1 MCSILHGPT
10 PIEGKCEDM
19 SLLRGCDPF
28 RMIRII
34 HMWPH
39 GGVNTFGTWFPHP
52 NHSRDKGTGLT
63 SETIPLATLIKSK
76 SIKILFV

>member
-10 PIEGKCEDM
+10 PIEGKCENM

-28 RMIRII
+28 QMIRII

-39 GGVNTFGTWFPHP
+39 GGVQHFWDMVP
-52 NHSRDKGTGLT
+52 T
-63 SETIPLATLIKSK
+63 SQPQPRQRNRTHK
-76 SIKILFV
+76 